1 MTISNAAR
9 ALADTTEL
17 AASEGLRRDV
27 MMMTFDGLKGQIP
40 EEYLAKGAA
49 QILASCAGRS
59 AAAAMMDLSEADFL
73 LVLPEYLKVVEHI
86 AKDARKKLKQME
98 G

>member
-1 MTISNAAR
+1 
-9 ALADTTEL
+9 
-17 AASEGLRRDV
+17 
-27 MMMTFDGLKGQIP
+27 
-40 EEYLAKGAA
+40 
-49 QILASCAGRS
+49 
-59 AAAAMMDLSEADFL
+59 MMDLSEADFL